1 MFAAMNSFLTPATA
15 AAPPASYTITAGT
28 RAPVFGSGAASPTP
42 PTGYTARVTAS
53 ADDANFNVSFG
64 FTFNMAGTGYT
75 SCFPSSNC
83 YVTFGTGSNEYS
95 GLGPTNPPYPKFFF
109 MGADNSWQRV
119 STIVAATYMRIRF
132 EGTASTSG
140 TPGSPNIVYE
150 ATFFNPSSFGG
161 NSVVELLVGTNNRPT
176 GVMSAASAS
185 ANYATGTPT
194 ANQSFVFSGNSTGT
208 AWTILTG
215 YYVAGTPY

>member
-1 MFAAMNSFLTPATA
+1 MFAAMNSFLTPA
-15 AAPPASYTITAGT
+15 SVGYVITAGT
-28 RAPVFGSGAASPTP
+28 RAPVYGSGAASPTP
-42 PTGYTARVTAS
+42 PTGYTAQITTS
-53 ADDANFNVSFG
+53 QDDNYFSIGFG
-64 FTFNMAGTGYT
+64 FTFFMGGTGYT

-83 YVTFGTGSNEYS
+83 YVTFGSGSVVFS
-95 GLGPTNPPYPKFFF
+95 GLGPTNPAFNKFFF

-119 STIVAATYMRIRF
+119 STIVAATYIRIRF

-150 ATFFNPSSFGG
+150 ATFFNPSSFSN
-161 NSVVELLVGTNNRPT
+161 NSVVELLIGTNSRPT

-208 AWTILTG
+208 AWTIFTG
-215 YYVAGTPY
+215 YYVANTPY

>member
-1 MFAAMNSFLTPATA
+1 MFAAINSFLTPTA
-15 AAPPASYTITAGT
+15 AAPSAYTITAGT
-28 RAPVFGSGAASPTP
+28 RAPVYGSGAASPTP
-42 PTGYTARVTAS
+42 PTGYTAQVTAS
-53 ADDANFNVSFG
+53 ADDAFFNIGFG
-64 FTFNMAGTGYT
+64 FTFYMGNTGYT
-75 SCFPSSNC
+75 SCYPSSNC
-83 YVTFGTGSNEYS
+83 YVTFGSGSTQYS
-95 GLGPTNPPYPKFFF
+95 GLGPTNPALNKFFF

-119 STIVAATYMRIRF
+119 STIVAATYIRIRF

-150 ATFFNPSSFGG
+150 ATFFNPSSFSN
-161 NSVVELLVGTNNRPT
+161 NSVVELLIGTNSRPA

-208 AWTILTG
+208 AWTIFTG